1 MEDTRATAV
10 RLCAGARLFSR
21 VGGTQKN
28 LARVRSLSL
37 HVGRDTPTD
46 QTLDWCLALGNADEA
61 IAVEHR
67 IYSVDGWCLDV
78 VVQTAQL
85 LANL

>member
-1 MEDTRATAV
+1 
-10 RLCAGARLFSR
+10 
-21 VGGTQKN
+21 
-28 LARVRSLSL
+28 
-37 HVGRDTPTD
+37 
-46 QTLDWCLALGNADEA
+46 LALGNADEA

-85 LANL
+85 LANLRCTPARVLGP